1 MILLHDMRP
10 APKRPRR
17 GNRTGALPLNW
28 KGSPVLPEPVQR
40 GETHL
45 SEREK
50 RVCLDPGHDAGNL
63 ANKSPDGTYYEHVFT
78 LDLGKRLEKL
88 LTDRGVSVTMT
99 RTGGGAVS
107 LARRC
112 EIANSIPDLD
122 LFVSLHSNAAAGGGW
137 SSAKGWSVYLYGPG
151 GDRERAAQ
159 DILEQVRAAGIAVR
173 STPIVYDP
181 ELYVLKHTKAPAVLL
196 ENGFHTNREEAAL
209 LGQADY
215 RQKLAVAEAKGILEY
230 LGIPWVETEEETDY
244 QAEARAAVDWLT
256 ENGIMQGNAEGDL
269 MLDQPLTRRQF
280 AVLEYRI
287 AKLEGFV

>member
-1 MILLHDMRP
+1 M
-10 APKRPRR
+10 
-17 GNRTGALPLNW
+17 
-28 KGSPVLPEPVQR
+28 
-40 GETHL
+40 

-50 RVCLDPGHDAGNL
+50 HICLDPGHDAGNL

-196 ENGFHTNREEAAL
+196 ENGFNVRVRMPL
-209 LGQADY
+209 LHGVNDDKAEIDAMIEFFTPYRYQKNFDGVDLLPYHKLGVGKYAQLGRDY
-215 RQKLAVAEAKGILEY
+215 EI
-230 LGIPWVETEEETDY
+230 
-244 QAEARAAVDWLT
+244 
-256 ENGIMQGNAEGDL
+256 EGDPSL
-269 MLDQPLTRRQF
+269 SEDDLN
-280 AVLEYRI
+280 RI
-287 AKLEGFV
+287 EGWISEADFKVNLVRH